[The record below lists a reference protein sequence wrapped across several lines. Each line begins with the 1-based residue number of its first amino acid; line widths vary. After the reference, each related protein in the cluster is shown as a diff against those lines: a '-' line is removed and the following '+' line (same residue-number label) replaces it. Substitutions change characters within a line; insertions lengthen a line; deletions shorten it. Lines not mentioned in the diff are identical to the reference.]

1 LRAMWL
7 FLLRILSGTCTTP
20 AIATDKLS
28 FGINANRDD
37 TLDIAALASLA
48 SHPCTVRL
56 STDFSNFSAQ
66 LFQRQ

>member
-1 LRAMWL
+1 MWL

-37 TLDIAALASLA
+37 TLDIAAMPSLA
-48 SHPCTVRL
+48 SHPGSITL
-56 STDFSNFSAQ
+56 SSDFSNFSAQ